1 MRERICAKHTH
12 NAYTLVYRF
21 YMRTH
26 TEHIHITHKLQIR
39 TGIAHMHYTY
49 KIAFIAYYTT
59 KRVVVSN
66 LYSRVGF
73 ISCTATVY
81 EYDVYTYT
89 QTTRMRITDV
99 S

>member
-1 MRERICAKHTH
+1 MQNIHTMHTH
-12 NAYTLVYRF
+12 LFIVF

-39 TGIAHMHYTY
+39 TDVAHMHYTY
-49 KIAFIAYYTT
+49 KIAFMAYYTT
-59 KRVVVSN
+59 KRVVGSN

-89 QTTRMRITDV
+89 QRFGICKRE
-99 S
+99 